1 MANNQKKVLDQE
13 SVGYVLLN
21 TIFRDVSAVLI
32 KEDGTEEKFLNEMG
46 VKNKVGLLASNIN
59 KELIEKHG
67 LDVTHLLKELTI
79 EYYFENDQFFLKY
92 QFVNLWNNFRID
104 ETGRTTEIGKLL
116 SPTLHEEV
124 EDSIAHIK
132 TNFNEEMKG
141 LLLEKVLDLLYD
153 EHPEFGKTLK
163 LSSAKYFK
171 YLIDECGFDIQSY
184 LTQIDGLIAWDV
196 KLESS
201 AAEYINEFRD
211 AKNIKDQQPSKK
223 SKTKYPLLEK
233 YNLSS
238 KEAVTVYLLDRMI
251 MADGNKDQRESIAFV
266 KITLGKPELIPF
278 IMNVSDAFDNASEND
293 DLDKLVD
300 VSIKYV
306 ANEMSS
312 KEIKDLLAYLAKII
326 VADEVFDASENK
338 LLRKCCEAWD
348 GALGWDAYA
357 SLVSFIEVK
366 YGITID
372 DLGTSEDD
380 SKFEKQNPKKSIQD
394 SKKTPAWIK
403 IKAAMEF
410 FGTDYVATNKEIMDY
425 CNEHYGEVKDSTF
438 RTYIIS
444 CTVNHDTR
452 VHYSPNKKP
461 RTELLDNDVL
471 FQVEKGKVCLYDP
484 EKHGLWHIKLGD
496 DGKLHPVIEYRFIM
510 NQSNE
515 VTLWGKVYSVEDNTD
530 LFLNGAGLIGEI
542 PPEIG
547 ELTNL
552 TRLDLSCNELTGEI
566 PPEIGEL
573 TNLTKLNLSE
583 NHLTGEVLPEIGELS
598 NLKILDLSNN
608 ELTGSIPQEIWS
620 LKYLEVL
627 CLSKNQLIGEI
638 PPEIGNIPNL
648 RVLELYHNNLT
659 GSIPKEM
666 GNLINM
672 EYLRLNDN
680 HLSGEIPSEIC
691 NLSVEW
697 EETSSFN
704 ILNNQLCPPYPP
716 CIENYVGQ
724 QKEVGVYIYF
734 DSRQTWNALVD
745 NGYGGGNKGDV
756 FVNEDEFQGYIN
768 IGSFQDLVD
777 VVLVLNETLYYEP
790 VHINSCLELGFD
802 SGEFEESIAEVF
814 GPETAEK
821 WINDIYDHIKSR
833 ADLDK

>member
-1 MANNQKKVLDQE
+1 MENNQKKVLDQE

-79 EYYFENDQFFLKY
+79 EYYFENDQLFLKY

-312 KEIKDLLAYLAKII
+312 EEIKDLLAYLAKII
-326 VADEVFDASENK
+326 IADEVFDASENK

-380 SKFEKQNPKKSIQD
+380 SKSKKQKSKESIQD
-394 SKKTPAWIK
+394 SKKIPAWKK
-403 IKAAMEF
+403 IKAAMES

-471 FQVEKGKVCLYDP
+471 FQVKKGKVCLYDP
-484 EKHGLWHIKLGD
+484 EKHGDWHIKLGD
-496 DGKLHPVIEYRFIM
+496 DGKLHPV
-510 NQSNE
+510 
-515 VTLWGKVYSVEDNTD
+515 
-530 LFLNGAGLIGEI
+530 
-542 PPEIG
+542 
-547 ELTNL
+547 
-552 TRLDLSCNELTGEI
+552 
-566 PPEIGEL
+566 
-573 TNLTKLNLSE
+573 
-583 NHLTGEVLPEIGELS
+583 
-598 NLKILDLSNN
+598 
-608 ELTGSIPQEIWS
+608 
-620 LKYLEVL
+620 
-627 CLSKNQLIGEI
+627 
-638 PPEIGNIPNL
+638 
-648 RVLELYHNNLT
+648 
-659 GSIPKEM
+659 
-666 GNLINM
+666 
-672 EYLRLNDN
+672 
-680 HLSGEIPSEIC
+680 
-691 NLSVEW
+691 
-697 EETSSFN
+697 
-704 ILNNQLCPPYPP
+704 
-716 CIENYVGQ
+716 
-724 QKEVGVYIYF
+724 
-734 DSRQTWNALVD
+734 
-745 NGYGGGNKGDV
+745 
-756 FVNEDEFQGYIN
+756 
-768 IGSFQDLVD
+768 
-777 VVLVLNETLYYEP
+777 
-790 VHINSCLELGFD
+790 
-802 SGEFEESIAEVF
+802 
-814 GPETAEK
+814 
-821 WINDIYDHIKSR
+821 KS
-833 ADLDK
+833 